1 MGVIIVWVVQRK
13 TKGLCQMVWHSPL
26 FFAVCKQ
33 LFACNDS
40 TCRTSVSASSAVN
53 TYVCINN
60 ILAITFRDSTCRA
73 LASAR
78 TTHYTIV
85 CNYVSHNFCFFR
97 II

>member
-33 LFACNDS
+33 LF
-40 TCRTSVSASSAVN
+40 AVN